1 MSHAIDNRKIAIIGT
16 GMVGSTIAY
25 TLMEQGLFS
34 EIVLVNAHRER
45 AEGEAMDINHAMTF
59 LSPMNIY
66 AGDYDDIVDA
76 SIIIVTAGAG
86 QKVGETRLDLVR
98 KNAAILG
105 GIIPEIARRDYQGIL
120 LIVSNPVDILTH
132 VALKLSGFPR
142 CRVFGSGTVLDTAR
156 LKYLIG
162 EHLDVDYRGV
172 QSYIIGEHGDSEI
185 PVWSSTCVSGIPLNT
200 FCELRGFH
208 EHQASMQ
215 RMNEETQ
222 MVYAKYG
229 VNPAGSCVQ
238 LAIQMLILFP
248 LYRVIMNI
256 PAYVGQVKDVFTQ
269 LASQLLNTAGAEDY
283 LKEIASSIQATTI
296 SKSFTENTI
305 IDPDNWT
312 ALAEKFPDL
321 KDVISSTS
329 NTIGKMNNFLGLN
342 IANTPMNYIKEH
354 ASVWLVIGAILVPVL
369 AALTQW
375 VSVKISMAGNPQTEG
390 SDQMAGTMKT
400 MNNIMPLMSAF
411 FCLTLPVGMGIYWI
425 MSAVVR
431 MVQTFFINRNLE
443 KQDMEEILRKNIEKN
458 KKKMEKKGGVSGA
471 QIAQNAA
478 INTRKVNTEVSRA
491 KRMQNAAVGLDESAV
506 SKKANVRPGSL
517 AEKANMVAEYNE
529 KHKKK

>member
-1 MSHAIDNRKIAIIGT
+1 MNLLTKSGGILGPIATVLGYIMSGIFAVLVAINIPNIGL
-16 GMVGSTIAY
+16 S
-25 TLMEQGLFS
+25 
-34 EIVLVNAHRER
+34 IVLFTIVIYMIMLPLTYRQQKFSRMTPLMNPELTAIREKYK
-45 AEGEAMDINHAMTF
+45 G
-59 LSPMNIY
+59 
-66 AGDYDDIVDA
+66 
-76 SIIIVTAGAG
+76 
-86 QKVGETRLDLVR
+86 
-98 KNAAILG
+98 KN
-105 GIIPEIARRDYQGIL
+105 D
-120 LIVSNPVDILTH
+120 
-132 VALKLSGFPR
+132 
-142 CRVFGSGTVLDTAR
+142 
-156 LKYLIG
+156 
-162 EHLDVDYRGV
+162 
-172 QSYIIGEHGDSEI
+172 
-185 PVWSSTCVSGIPLNT
+185 
-200 FCELRGFH
+200 
-208 EHQASMQ
+208 QASMQ

-222 MVYAKYG
+222 QVYAKYG

-305 IDPDNWT
+305 I
-312 ALAEKFPDL
+312 
-321 KDVISSTS
+321 ISSTS

-431 MVQTFFINRNLE
+431 MVQTFFINRSLE